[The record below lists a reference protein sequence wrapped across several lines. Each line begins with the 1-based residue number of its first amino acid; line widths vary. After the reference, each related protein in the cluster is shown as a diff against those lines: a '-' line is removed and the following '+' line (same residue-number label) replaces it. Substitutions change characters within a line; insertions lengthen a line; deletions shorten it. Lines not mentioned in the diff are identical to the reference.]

1 MRNERKR
8 FERHCKKM
16 LKHIVKTGALPDL
29 DDYSKECLYH
39 CVHEKDYVTGLV
51 AARMASGRVVFEQS
65 RDHLILTKAG
75 LDFCWKPIP
84 WEFPINILLVIATII
99 STTAAVVQAV
109 PIGQGQRDHTDLQ
122 VYAWERAASVNGELN
137 NTWDFMPIDKEI

>member
-109 PIGQGQRDHTDLQ
+109 PIG
-122 VYAWERAASVNGELN
+122 
-137 NTWDFMPIDKEI
+137 

>member
-16 LKHIVKTGALPDL
+16 LKHIVKTGALPYL

-51 AARMASGRVVFEQS
+51 ATRMASGRVVFEQS
-65 RDHLILTKAG
+65 RDHLILTKSG

-109 PIGQGQRDHTDLQ
+109 PIGQGQRETIPIRRYTLGNG
-122 VYAWERAASVNGELN
+122 RLLSMVN
-137 NTWDFMPIDKEI
+137 